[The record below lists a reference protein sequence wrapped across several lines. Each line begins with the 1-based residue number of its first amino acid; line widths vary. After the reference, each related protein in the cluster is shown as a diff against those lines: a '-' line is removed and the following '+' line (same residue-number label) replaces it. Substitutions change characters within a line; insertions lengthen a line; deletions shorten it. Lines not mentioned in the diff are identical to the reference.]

1 MSKSSS
7 VESMLAGQQIVP
19 VVVIENENA
28 ALGLAEALLAGG
40 VKVIEITLRNQ
51 FGLTAIE
58 LIKQRFPEM
67 LVLAG
72 TVKNGSEMRDVV
84 NAGGEGIISPG
95 LTPELLQ
102 TAQELNIPYLPGIA
116 TASDILLAMQY
127 GLSECKLFP
136 ATVVG
141 GLDALKA
148 YAGPFP
154 EMRFCPTGGVGP
166 ENYQDF
172 LALPNVMCVGGSWLA
187 PSQAVRDG
195 DWERITQLCKQ
206 ATAK

>member
-40 VKVIEITLRNQ
+40 VKVIEITLRNR
-51 FGLTAIE
+51 FGIDAIE